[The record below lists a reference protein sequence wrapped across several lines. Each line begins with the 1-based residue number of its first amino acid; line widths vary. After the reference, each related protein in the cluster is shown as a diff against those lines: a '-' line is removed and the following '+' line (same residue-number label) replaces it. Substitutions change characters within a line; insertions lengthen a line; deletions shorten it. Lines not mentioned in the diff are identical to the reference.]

1 MIEQKNIRF
10 FLWWKFFTTPSG
22 VKFNFLIE
30 NCHIEKQ
37 LLNLFQPDSVNR
49 NLFRP
54 EIIERKGLFKTEQS
68 RIGTNIFFELSFKN
82 LFR

>member
-10 FLWWKFFTTPSG
+10 FFCGGNSSQPPG

-37 LLNLFQPDSVNR
+37 LLNLFQPDSVNL